1 MKVAEAGSGSHQRTT
16 PAGRASAGAR
26 ITGQPPEQIR
36 DTSDLQSNWRSTPKT
51 GRQRSVPGDRAM
63 SLPYEVL
70 IAQPNGSDKIM
81 FAVEFLSNPIS
92 AALIA
97 AGLSPVRS
105 SLDSTHR

>member
-1 MKVAEAGSGSHQRTT
+1 
-16 PAGRASAGAR
+16 
-26 ITGQPPEQIR
+26 
-36 DTSDLQSNWRSTPKT
+36 
-51 GRQRSVPGDRAM
+51 M